1 MKEFKIKKFDSNQ
14 RVDKYVKKL
23 LPNASLSLI
32 YKTFRKKDIKVNG
45 KWVKQD
51 YILKENDELK
61 IFLSD
66 EVFESSKEEKSIY
79 DLPSNL
85 DIIYEDENI
94 LVVNKEKGLLIHGD
108 KNENVYTLSNKVIS
122 YLYKKEEYNP
132 RIDTF
137 IPSPVHRLDRNTSGV
152 CVFAKNMLTSQ
163 LLMDEFKD
171 KKNLEK
177 HYLALV
183 FGNSPKN
190 GEINAPLKKDSNN
203 NLVKVDFNSK
213 DAKDALTLYSKIDGN
228 DEYSLL
234 DVNLITGRTHQIR
247 VHLSYKNLP
256 IVGDEKYGDFNKNK
270 IFESKYKY
278 KKQFLH
284 AYSLEFKEMKGHLK
298 YLSNKK
304 FIGKLNEEE
313 SKILEKLGL
322 KY

>member
-1 MKEFKIKKFDSNQ
+1 MKEFIIKKFDSNQ
-14 RVDKYVKKL
+14 RVDKYIKKL

-51 YILKENDELK
+51 YILKENDNLK
-61 IFLSD
+61 VYLID
-66 EVFESSKEEKSIY
+66 EIFESSKEEKNVLEIPS
-79 DLPSNL
+79 DLN
-85 DIIYEDENI
+85 IIYEDENI
-94 LVVNKEKGLLIHGD
+94 LIVNKEKGILIHGD
-108 KNENVYTLSNKVIS
+108 KNENIYTLSNKVIS

-132 RIDTF
+132 KVDTF
-137 IPSPVHRLDRNTSGV
+137 VPSPVHRLDRNTSGV
-152 CVFAKNMLTSQ
+152 CIFAKNMLTSQ

-177 HYLALV
+177 HYIALV
-183 FGNSPKN
+183 FGKSLSK

-203 NLVKVDFNSK
+203 NLVKVDFTSK
-213 DAKDALTLYSKIDGN
+213 DAKSALTLYTKLDGN

-256 IVGDEKYGDFNKNK
+256 LVGDEKYGDFNKNK
-270 IFESKYKY
+270 IFESKFKY

-298 YLSNKK
+298 YLSNRK
-304 FIGKLNEEE
+304 FIAKLNNEET
-313 SKILEKLGL
+313 KILEILGL